1 MRTPETIKSFST
13 FADLGENGIKAVA
26 TLAEEKRYRAGELIF
41 YEGDP
46 ATMLYLL
53 LEGQVEMMMNTNAEG
68 TRREVVMTL
77 GPGQVFGWSSLV
89 EPYQLAASAYCA
101 TPVRVTAIPGPGLR
115 ALMTVSCAFGLRLM
129 EKVCQAAS
137 MQLRAARVQLLNT
150 IPQKELC

>member
-1 MRTPETIKSFST
+1 
-13 FADLGENGIKAVA
+13 
-26 TLAEEKRYRAGELIF
+26 
-41 YEGDP
+41 
-46 ATMLYLL
+46 
-53 LEGQVEMMMNTNAEG
+53 VEMMMNTNAEG